1 MIDGFVA
8 LPQKFLNQAELSMFE
23 ELLKSPETLVTPVIH
38 VLDAGQAL
46 RNLDIVGTAGCPGA
60 FLINHDFAMEPF
72 LAILQ
77 EVRTARA
84 DMWLG
89 VNFLAQP
96 GDVAFPVLGN
106 LARAGHV
113 FQAYWADD
121 ARIDERQTAQEEAE
135 NIARIRVE
143 CGWDGLYFGGVAFK
157 KQRPVDADAYFDA
170 ARLAVPYV
178 DVVTT
183 SGVATGH
190 EPGLRKVE
198 SFREAIDE
206 APLALASGITP
217 ENAHLYCASVDCFL
231 VATGIN
237 LRDDFYNIDPD
248 RLGELLAV
256 TRSQGEC
263 KWTT

>member
-8 LPQKFLNQAELSMFE
+8 LLHRTLNQAGPYMFE
-23 ELLKSPETLVTPVIH
+23 QLLKSPETLVAPVIH

-46 RNLDIVGTAGCPGA
+46 RNLDIASAAGCPGA
-60 FLINHDFAMEPF
+60 FLINHDFPMEPF
-72 LAILQ
+72 LPILR
-77 EVRTARA
+77 EVRAARS

-96 GDVAFPVLGN
+96 GDVAFPVLGS
-106 LARAGHV
+106 LARDGHV
-113 FQAYWADD
+113 FQACWADD
-121 ARIDERQTAQEEAE
+121 ARIDERRAAQEEAD
-135 NIARIRVE
+135 NIARIRVAS
-143 CGWDGLYFGGVAFK
+143 GWDGLYFGGVAFK
-157 KQRPVDADAYFDA
+157 KQRPVDADAYAGA

-183 SGVATGH
+183 SGVATGR
-190 EPGLRKVE
+190 EPDRRKVE
-198 SFREAIDE
+198 AFRKAIGE

-248 RLGELLAV
+248 RLRDLLAV
-256 TRSQGEC
+256 TRVKGEF
-263 KWTT
+263 